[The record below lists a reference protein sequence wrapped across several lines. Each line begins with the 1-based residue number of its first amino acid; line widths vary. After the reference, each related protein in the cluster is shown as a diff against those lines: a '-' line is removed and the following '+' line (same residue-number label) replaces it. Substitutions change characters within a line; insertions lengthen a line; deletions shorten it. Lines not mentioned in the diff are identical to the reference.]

1 MPQTCFTSNLA
12 KAACRLGAQV
22 VEPGTRSRY
31 KARASSDKVGIFITE
46 DICFNSED
54 VEKSHN
60 PIDVGGELVIFL
72 APGGQ
77 HHCIASH
84 QSQGESAKKLTR
96 SHTFFEP
103 LAWFYD

>member
-1 MPQTCFTSNLA
+1 M
-12 KAACRLGAQV
+12 
-22 VEPGTRSRY
+22 
-31 KARASSDKVGIFITE
+31 FITE

-96 SHTFFEP
+96 SHTFFDKCIS
-103 LAWFYD
+103 LNCYMDL